1 MKSNYKKLGKYIRIV
16 DERNK
21 KLEDLPLMGLS
32 VQKKFF
38 PTIANLIGTD
48 MSTYKIVYKNQFTY
62 IADTSRRGD
71 KIAIALNENFD
82 KMLVSQAYTPFEVID
97 KNELLP
103 EYLMMWFRRPE
114 FDRYARFKSHGS
126 AREIFDWGEMCDTEL
141 PIPSIEKQ
149 KEIVKEYHILVDR
162 ITLNNQ
168 LISKLEET
176 AQNIYKQWFVDFEF
190 PDENGKP
197 YKSNGGEMVWCEE
210 LEKEIPVE
218 WELKKIKEFCLYND
232 STLSAKDKYKTIEY
246 LDTGNITN
254 NEIDEIQIL
263 DLVKDE
269 IPSRAKRK
277 VKHNDV
283 IFSTVRPNL
292 RHFGIL
298 KNTKENMVVS
308 TGFTVLHTKKS
319 NISSELIYLTIIQED
334 NLQNLQAKAEMSVST
349 YPSIKP
355 EDLLDI
361 NFIYPN
367 EKTLKIANE
376 TFESIYNLLGDFQ
389 KEKKVLK
396 LLSELVQA
404 KMTKVEIE
412 KQLVKIDF

>member
-176 AQNIYKQWFVDFEF
+176 AQTIYKQWFVDFEF
-190 PDENGKP
+190 PDKNGKP

-277 VKHNDV
+277 VKHNDM

-404 KMTKVEIE
+404 KMTKVETE

>member
-1 MKSNYKKLGKYIRIV
+1 MKSSYKKLGQYIRIV

-21 KLEDLPLMGLS
+21 KLENLPLMGLS

-71 KIAIALNENFD
+71 KIAIALNEKFD

-126 AREIFDWGEMCDTEL
+126 AREIFDWSEICDTEL

-149 KEIVKEYHILVDR
+149 REIVKEYHILVDR
-162 ITLNNQ
+162 IDLNNK
-168 LISKLEET
+168 LIAKLEET
-176 AQNIYKQWFVDFEF
+176 AQAIYKQWFVDFEF
-190 PDENGKP
+190 PDEKGLP
-197 YKSNGGEMVWCEE
+197 YKSNGGEMEFCEE
-210 LEKEIPVE
+210 LDKEIPVG
-218 WELKKIKEFCLYND
+218 WENKKISDLCKCNS
-232 STLSAKDKYKTIEY
+232 STLSSKDNFTTIEY
-246 LDTGNITN
+246 LDTSNITN
-254 NEIDEIQIL
+254 NEIGELQIL
-263 DLVKDE
+263 NIKEDE

-277 VKHNDV
+277 VKHNDI

-292 RHFGIL
+292 KHYGIL
-298 KNTKENMVVS
+298 KDINENMIVS
-308 TGFTVLHTKKS
+308 TGFAVLSVS
-319 NISSELIYLTIIQED
+319 NINLCSEIVYLTITGND
-334 NLQNLQAKAEMSVST
+334 NLSSLQAKAEMSVST

-355 EDLLDI
+355 EDLLNLDFLLPNLNVLNI
-361 NFIYPN
+361 ANTIFISTFSLLGN
-367 EKTLKIANE
+367 LQKETKKLETLKTLLLSKIATIIN
-376 TFESIYNLLGDFQ
+376 
-389 KEKKVLK
+389 
-396 LLSELVQA
+396 
-404 KMTKVEIE
+404 
-412 KQLVKIDF
+412 

>member
-1 MKSNYKKLGKYIRIV
+1 M
-16 DERNK
+16 
-21 KLEDLPLMGLS
+21 
-32 VQKKFF
+32 
-38 PTIANLIGTD
+38 
-48 MSTYKIVYKNQFTY
+48 
-62 IADTSRRGD
+62 
-71 KIAIALNENFD
+71 
-82 KMLVSQAYTPFEVID
+82 
-97 KNELLP
+97 
-103 EYLMMWFRRPE
+103 
-114 FDRYARFKSHGS
+114 
-126 AREIFDWGEMCDTEL
+126 
-141 PIPSIEKQ
+141 
-149 KEIVKEYHILVDR
+149 
-162 ITLNNQ
+162 
-168 LISKLEET
+168 
-176 AQNIYKQWFVDFEF
+176 
-190 PDENGKP
+190 
-197 YKSNGGEMVWCEE
+197 
-210 LEKEIPVE
+210 
-218 WELKKIKEFCLYND
+218 
-232 STLSAKDKYKTIEY
+232 
-246 LDTGNITN
+246 
-254 NEIDEIQIL
+254 
-263 DLVKDE
+263 
-269 IPSRAKRK
+269 
-277 VKHNDV
+277 

-404 KMTKVEIE
+404 KMTKVETE